1 MYRFTESAWAGAPRA
16 PGPSEGPP
24 TLLAGLVLLTVLI
37 VAVGIGNADL
47 VTRVLLPA
55 VAGAR

>member
-1 MYRFTESAWAGAPRA
+1 MKNSKQYVFKAS
-16 PGPSEGPP
+16 
-24 TLLAGLVLLTVLI
+24 GLVLLALLI

-55 VAGAR
+55 AGGAR